1 MVKRKKKMGRPF
13 KKPKDR
19 RSKPVTIRLTPDEH
33 KQLLKDT
40 QDNNL
45 SISDYLKNCW
55 QKARAE
61 K

>member
-1 MVKRKKKMGRPF
+1 MGRPVL
-13 KKPKDR
+13 KPKDR

-40 QDNNL
+40 QDSNL
-45 SISDYLKNCW
+45 SISDYLKECW
-55 QKARAE
+55 QKSRAE

>member
-1 MVKRKKKMGRPF
+1 MGRPVL
-13 KKPKDR
+13 KAKNR

-45 SISDYLKNCW
+45 SISDYLKECW
-55 QKARAE
+55 QKMRAE